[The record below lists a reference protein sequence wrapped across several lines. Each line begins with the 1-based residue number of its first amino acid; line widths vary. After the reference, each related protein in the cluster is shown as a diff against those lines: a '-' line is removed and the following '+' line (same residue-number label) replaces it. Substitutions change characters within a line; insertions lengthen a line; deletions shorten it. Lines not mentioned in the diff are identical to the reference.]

1 MSFDES
7 LLPKD
12 AAQYLERVQ
21 ALPYPKVME
30 RIEREVRA
38 ERQPAVGRGT
48 GAILRTL
55 VAGAGGGRI
64 LEVGTNL
71 GYSGLWL
78 AAGLR
83 ADGRLDTIELD
94 ASNAHRARAHF
105 EEVGLGAR
113 ATVHE
118 GA

>member
-83 ADGRLDTIELD
+83 ADGRRDSAPRGLELL
-94 ASNAHRARAHF
+94 
-105 EEVGLGAR
+105 GLVETFGFDPTR
-113 ATVHE
+113 WKVDR
-118 GA
+118 